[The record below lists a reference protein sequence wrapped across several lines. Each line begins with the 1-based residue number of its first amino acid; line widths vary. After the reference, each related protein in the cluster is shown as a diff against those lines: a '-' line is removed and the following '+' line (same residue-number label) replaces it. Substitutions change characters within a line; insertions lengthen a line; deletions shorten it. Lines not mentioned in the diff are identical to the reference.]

1 MIKMRTVETVKYPLR
16 MKESEVL
23 LLFWLFQPF
32 ILTVVKFLLV
42 RVNII
47 EGPFRAFILC
57 AVSTLPVILFL
68 LVIDRFRSDRYFTF
82 FAIYAAVLGAIVVS
96 AILNQDLIP
105 FFLRENYGLDAVLR
119 PDSAIY
125 AFLFFSIEEDPDS
138 IRMVLKI
145 FAIIEFV
152 YLVVVELIPALLQG
166 YWVDV
171 GPNGEDITLSYS
183 LTFGYMMTL
192 PTIIFLYL
200 AYKEQKIRYL
210 ILSLICLLCIL
221 TNGNR
226 GALIIP
232 LAYITFMIALRVIG
246 NDRLFK
252 RIGKAINLTVIA
264 GLLFFFRDYILQALG
279 FVLQLTGIQSRSINM
294 IIEGT
299 ITNDNGRANIWNA
312 VIEAIRTGGP
322 FGYGV
327 FGDRPF
333 VAPIHYVG
341 YSHNLFLELIVSF
354 GIIGV
359 LLILYL
365 LMDIWRMFMV
375 CSDDEWKEL
384 YALFLAAS
392 CQLILSESFW
402 YVWEFW
408 AAAAIAYKCRKMKL

>member
-1 MIKMRTVETVKYPLR
+1 MIKMRSVQKVEYPLR
-16 MKESEVL
+16 FRDSELL

-32 ILTVVKFLLV
+32 ILTVVRFLLV
-42 RVNII
+42 RVGIV
-47 EGPFRAFILC
+47 EGPLRAFIQC
-57 AVSTLPVILFL
+57 VVAALPVILFF
-68 LVIDRFRSDRYFTF
+68 LVIDQFRSDRYFSF
-82 FAIYAAVLGAIVVS
+82 FVLYATVIGAIVIS
-96 AILNQDLIP
+96 AVFNPELIP
-105 FFLRENYGLDAVLR
+105 FFQRENYGLDAVLR

-125 AFLFFSIEEDPDS
+125 AFLFFSIEDDPSS
-138 IRMVLKI
+138 IRKLLKLY
-145 FAIIEFV
+145 ASIEFV
-152 YLVVVELIPALLQG
+152 FLVIVELIPALIQG

-171 GPNGEDITLSYS
+171 GPNGEDIQLSYS
-183 LTFGYMMTL
+183 LSFGYMMTL
-192 PTIIFLYL
+192 PTIVFMYA
-200 AYKEQKIRYL
+200 AYKEQKARYL
-210 ILSLICLLCIL
+210 LLSLVCLLCIL

-232 LAYITFMIALRVIG
+232 LAYTAFMIALKVIG
-246 NDRLFK
+246 NDRLYK

-279 FVLQLTGIQSRSINM
+279 FVLQLTGIRSRSVTM
-294 IIEGT
+294 LVQGT

-341 YSHNLFLELIVSF
+341 YSHNLFLELLVSF

-365 LMDIWRMFMV
+365 LLDILRMFLV
-375 CSDDEWKEL
+375 CSDDDWKEL
-384 YALFLAAS
+384 YVLFLACS